1 MIKKILTVLLFT
13 ASLFAESTYLLH
25 NESIIIDKAAVKME
39 KMCDELFQKTGVGVY
54 TSAVKSTNGLSITD
68 YGHTLAGTL
77 KQPYVLLSIAADEQ
91 QIDMIMSPE
100 IAKYID
106 KDEILDDFIIPI
118 LVSHNKKATLEQK
131 YSAAVFN
138 GIAETTDQIA
148 AEHNV
153 KLANSVG
160 SESKNFYEGLMW
172 IIKLMLIVTAAVLVY
187 IYLSSK
193 KEKL

>member
-1 MIKKILTVLLFT
+1 MIKNSLIFLLFT
-13 ASLFAESTYLLH
+13 ASLLAQGKYVLH

-39 KMCDELFQKTGVGVY
+39 KMCDELNQKTGIGVY
-54 TSAVKSTNGLSITD
+54 TSAVKSTQGLSIVE
-68 YGHTLAGTL
+68 YGNKIAREL
-77 KQPYVLLSIAADEQ
+77 KGPFVLLSIATNEE

-100 IAKYID
+100 IATYLD

-118 LVSHNKKATLEQK
+118 LVSHNKDATPEQK
-131 YSAAVFN
+131 YSAAIFN

-148 AEHNV
+148 TEHNV
-153 KLANSVG
+153 QLAHSVG

-172 IIKLMLIVTAAVLVY
+172 IIKLMLLVTLAVLAY

-193 KEKL
+193 KERQ

>member
-1 MIKKILTVLLFT
+1 MIKKILAVLLFA

-39 KMCDELFQKTGVGVY
+39 KMCDELYRKSGVGVY
-54 TSAVKSTNGLSITD
+54 TSAVKSTKGLSIID
-68 YGHTLAGTL
+68 YGQSIAAKL
-77 KQPYVLLSIAADEQ
+77 KEPYVLLSIAADEQ
-91 QIDMIMSPE
+91 QVDMIMSPDVAE
-100 IAKYID
+100 YID

-131 YSAAVFN
+131 YSAAIFN
-138 GIAETTDQIA
+138 GIAEITDQVA
-148 AEHNV
+148 AEHDI

-172 IIKLMLIVTAAVLVY
+172 IIKLMLIVTVAVLAY

-193 KEKL
+193 KEQQ